1 MDKNIKKI
9 AAYILI
15 AVVVIVAIVSVLA
28 IWDVVQLENVFGK
41 AGKSLFVVF
50 LSSVVIL
57 FITSVVINDD
67 KNKKQ

>member
-1 MDKNIKKI
+1 MNQNIKKI

-15 AVVVIVAIVSVLA
+15 SIVIIVTITSILS
-28 IWDVVQLENVFGK
+28 IWDLLELKQVFWK
-41 AGKSLFVVF
+41 TGKSLFVVF

-67 KNKKQ
+67 KNKK